1 MLRIDENLLD
11 ELGLVSLPKEDKRE
25 LLGQLY
31 ETLQLR
37 VGMKLAEQMSDTQLE
52 EFDNITKNQ
61 RDEKVALQWLE
72 TNLPNYKQV
81 VYQELER
88 LKEEIKKDADKIVQ
102 AVKEQREQ

>member
-1 MLRIDENLLD
+1 MLKIDENLLD
-11 ELGLVSLPKEDKRE
+11 ELGLVGLPREDKKE

-61 RDEKVALQWLE
+61 QDEKLALQWLE

-81 VYQELER
+81 VYQELEQ
-88 LKEEIKKDADKIVQ
+88 LKEEIRKDAQKIVQ
-102 AVKEQREQ
+102 AVKDQREN